1 MSTKFISLESMNIIG
16 TISQYHTV
24 VGLLMVFW
32 LIWLFVKRQYNKKR
46 IVIPSDDEIEE
57 KLAAWHPD
65 PLVPEPNED
74 HPSLKLKLVSKHNG
88 KRITVNDKNCLNLGT
103 HNYLG
108 LSDNKLIE
116 ENAVAAIKKYG
127 VGSCGPRGFYGTF
140 DVHLELEESIAKF
153 MNVEEAILYSYGF
166 CTVSSAISA
175 YCKKRDIVF
184 ADEKVNFAIQK
195 GLDASRSSVRY
206 FKHNDIKHLECM
218 LEEQAVI
225 DNKNP
230 KKASKIRRFLI
241 IEGIYMNTGLVCPL
255 PELVALCRK
264 YKLRIFIDESISIGT
279 LGDTGRG
286 VTEHFGVPGH
296 EIDMFIGSLEWAFG
310 SIGGFC
316 AGSSFIIEHQ
326 RLSGLGYCFSASL
339 PPLLTVAA
347 ISAIKMISEDQSLIE
362 KLREN
367 CLNIQSRLG
376 NLKNFELSATPESP
390 VKHLYLKNKYD
401 RLEEQKLLSSISE
414 KCIENNLAVTLPAYL
429 DVERDLPRPSL
440 RLCIS
445 SLLDESDIDFVITT
459 LNKYSEDILY
469 Q

>member
-16 TISQYHTV
+16 TISQYHTA
-24 VGLLMVFW
+24 VGLLIVFW

-65 PLVPEPNED
+65 PLVPEPNQN
-74 HPSLKLKLVSKHNG
+74 HPSLKLKLVSKPYG

-108 LSDNKLIE
+108 LSDNKVIE

-230 KKASKIRRFLI
+230 NKASKIRRFLI

-296 EIDMFIGSLEWAFG
+296 EIDMFIGK
-310 SIGGFC
+310 I
-316 AGSSFIIEHQ
+316 
-326 RLSGLGYCFSASL
+326 
-339 PPLLTVAA
+339 
-347 ISAIKMISEDQSLIE
+347 
-362 KLREN
+362 N
-367 CLNIQSRLG
+367 
-376 NLKNFELSATPESP
+376 
-390 VKHLYLKNKYD
+390 
-401 RLEEQKLLSSISE
+401 
-414 KCIENNLAVTLPAYL
+414 
-429 DVERDLPRPSL
+429 
-440 RLCIS
+440 
-445 SLLDESDIDFVITT
+445 
-459 LNKYSEDILY
+459 
-469 Q
+469 